1 MVEHGKPAPDT
12 YLYACRA
19 ADRAPAECIA
29 VEDAPNGIHSAH
41 TAGCRVIMVPD
52 LSGPDP
58 ALLREVDA
66 VADSLLTVSHWAD
79 EGVLEQKV
87 SMG

>member
-1 MVEHGKPAPDT
+1 
-12 YLYACRA
+12 
-19 ADRAPAECIA
+19 
-29 VEDAPNGIHSAH
+29 
-41 TAGCRVIMVPD
+41 MVPD

-66 VADSLLTVSHWAD
+66 VADSLLTVSRWAD